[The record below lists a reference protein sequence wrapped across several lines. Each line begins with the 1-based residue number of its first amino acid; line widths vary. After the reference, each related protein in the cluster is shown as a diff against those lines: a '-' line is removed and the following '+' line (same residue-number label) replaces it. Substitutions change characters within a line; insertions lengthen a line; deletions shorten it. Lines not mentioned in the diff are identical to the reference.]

1 MTAGLMV
8 AATFMVLPGMLARA
22 DDALSVKMTLENN
35 TFTPSE
41 VRVPAN
47 TPFVLKV
54 LNGEREAAEFES
66 TDMKFEK
73 VAPAFTQV
81 ILHVRPLKP
90 GRYLLYNEYRQDV
103 ARAYI
108 VAE

>member
-1 MTAGLMV
+1 MV
-8 AATFMVLPGMLARA
+8 AAAFVVLPGALARA
-22 DDALSVKMTLENN
+22 DEALSVKMTLENN

-54 LNGEREAAEFES
+54 LNGEREAAEIES
-66 TDMKFEK
+66 ADMKFEK
-73 VAPAFTQV
+73 VAPALTTV
-81 ILHVRPLKP
+81 ILRVRPLKP
-90 GRYLLYNEYRQDV
+90 GRYLMYNEYRQDV
-103 ARAYI
+103 ARATI